1 MTRTV
6 AVAYLTFARSEIAMP
21 RLPARALQKE
31 IVTMPL
37 WKRMLLRRLKFLAWV
52 VAVLV
57 IMIGGCYLFA
67 PQWLLRANFAREVM
81 AAHLEKHSVQ
91 AGDTRWVY
99 YEGGDGPTI
108 VLLHGFADSKEV
120 WLEVAKRLS
129 PHFHL
134 IIPDLPG
141 WGESSRETGANYN
154 IDAQAIRL
162 QAFVQ
167 TLGLQ
172 RFVLVGHSMGGAV
185 AGVYAAEHPGHVA
198 ELALVDAFGLKYKPN
213 AFVREALAGKDPFL
227 FNDHAGFA
235 RAAALAF
242 DKPLDLPGRFVDV
255 LIKRNQ
261 RDSSFIKRI
270 FNELREPSQYLAVQ
284 DRLGQLGMPVLGLW
298 CRDDKVI
305 DLSALDS
312 LRNGLTHASAISTSV
327 INGCNHMPMLEKPQQ
342 TAQILTG
349 FALSH

>member
-1 MTRTV
+1 
-6 AVAYLTFARSEIAMP
+6 
-21 RLPARALQKE
+21 
-31 IVTMPL
+31 
-37 WKRMLLRRLKFLAWV
+37 MLLRRLKFLAWL
-52 VAVLV
+52 VAVLAV
-57 IMIGGCYLFA
+57 GFGGSYLFA
-67 PQWLLRANFAREVM
+67 PQWLLRANFAREAM
-81 AAHLEKHSVQ
+81 AAHLEKHSVR

-120 WLEVAKRLS
+120 WLDVAKRLS

-141 WGESSRETGANYN
+141 WGESSREAGANYD
-154 IDAQAIRL
+154 IDAQAARL

-227 FNDHAGFA
+227 FNDRAGFA
-235 RAAALAF
+235 RAAALVF
-242 DKPLDLPGRFVDV
+242 DRPPDIPGRFVDV
-255 LIKRNQ
+255 LIERNR
-261 RDSSFIKRI
+261 RDRSFIERI
-270 FNELREPSQYLAVQ
+270 FNELRKPSQYLAVQ

-312 LRNGLTHASAISTSV
+312 LRSGLTQASAISASV
-327 INGCNHMPMLEKPQQ
+327 LNGCNHMPMLERPAE
-342 TAQILTG
+342 TAQVLTG